1 MNPKFRQLPPAIIGA
16 AMMTLLAQRAG
27 LLRGGAA
34 AGHQARVS
42 GNGGVGAALGSAM
55 LRCLR

>member
-16 AMMTLLAQRAG
+16 TMMTLLAERAE

-34 AGHQARVS
+34 AGHQ
-42 GNGGVGAALGSAM
+42 GADTRLT
-55 LRCLR
+55 